1 MDYRSAGVDI
11 DLGQAFVRGIRERVE
26 RIQIPSSGSSGTLG
40 GIGGFAGLFELPTGY
55 QAPVLVAGTDGVGTK
70 LDIAQQ

>member
-11 DLGQAFVRGIRERVE
+11 DLGHAFVRGIRERVE
-26 RIQIPSSGSSGTLG
+26 RIQVPSSGSSETLG

-55 QAPVLVAGTDGVGTK
+55 QA
-70 LDIAQQ
+70 